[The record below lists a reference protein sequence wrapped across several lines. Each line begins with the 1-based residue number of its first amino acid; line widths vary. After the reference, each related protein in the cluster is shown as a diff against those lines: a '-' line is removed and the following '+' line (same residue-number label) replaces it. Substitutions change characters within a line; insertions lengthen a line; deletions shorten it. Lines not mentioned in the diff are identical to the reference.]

1 MRLIK
6 YAFNGF
12 SLFKDHALS
21 LDLYASSRVVDE
33 VSHATR
39 RMTGIGSAVCSQ
51 TVVAIAGL
59 NATGKTTV
67 LRATA
72 LAGDI
77 IRGNDI
83 VLNSPLYMPLIPLV
97 DDSGLDFQAIFED
110 QGEWWLLESHLDI
123 IHRGAGMDGTGE
135 GDETVAVDFT
145 REQLHRHR
153 DRHLVKNEL
162 ADPKVFKRHS
172 DIYATRNVGGDRE
185 LDDRVKKFLSRDRS
199 LTFGF
204 DFGPLPI
211 LAYLDMLRNRYLI
224 PDVDPSVMGVFDSS
238 VERLDVDTDGQAH
251 LKFVGES
258 EEHVLPQAQASLML
272 SVGTTRGARIIRT
285 ALDALVGGGIMIV
298 DELENSLNKKLVEA
312 IVDLFKAPRTNP
324 HGAVLVFSTH
334 YPELLNS
341 LERIDGIYFTTR
353 QGPGNGVLVTKYSDI
368 EARPDLSRA
377 DVFLSGKCRGT
388 APSGRAIESMFR
400 YVTQYVADKGDPR

>member
-6 YAFNGF
+6 YTFKGF

-110 QGEWWLLESHLDI
+110 QGEWWLLESHL
-123 IHRGAGMDGTGE
+123 GSA
-135 GDETVAVDFT
+135 
-145 REQLHRHR
+145 
-153 DRHLVKNEL
+153 
-162 ADPKVFKRHS
+162 
-172 DIYATRNVGGDRE
+172 
-185 LDDRVKKFLSRDRS
+185 SRQ
-199 LTFGF
+199 
-204 DFGPLPI
+204 
-211 LAYLDMLRNRYLI
+211 
-224 PDVDPSVMGVFDSS
+224 
-238 VERLDVDTDGQAH
+238 E
-251 LKFVGES
+251 
-258 EEHVLPQAQASLML
+258 
-272 SVGTTRGARIIRT
+272 
-285 ALDALVGGGIMIV
+285 
-298 DELENSLNKKLVEA
+298 
-312 IVDLFKAPRTNP
+312 
-324 HGAVLVFSTH
+324 
-334 YPELLNS
+334 
-341 LERIDGIYFTTR
+341 
-353 QGPGNGVLVTKYSDI
+353 
-368 EARPDLSRA
+368 
-377 DVFLSGKCRGT
+377 
-388 APSGRAIESMFR
+388 
-400 YVTQYVADKGDPR
+400 